1 MTTATSPSPGLS
13 RGQFV
18 RTVIFA
24 VVAVLL
30 IAFAFVTYF
39 APQAVAGGPGHHPL
53 RVTAAAIA
61 GVAFAIGAVF
71 ALKNKGSAGDP
82 D

>member
-1 MTTATSPSPGLS
+1 LTTATSPSSGLP
-13 RGQFV
+13 RV
-18 RTVIFA
+18 RPIIFA

-39 APQAVAGGPGHHPL
+39 APQVVAGGPGHHPL

-61 GVAFAIGAVF
+61 GVAFGIGAVF
-71 ALKNKGSAGDP
+71 ARKNKGSAD
-82 D
+82 DTD